1 MGGPAGAS
9 LQTGRVGIHYT
20 MKIVLYGAGGMIGR
34 RLLNEALGR
43 GHAVTLVARDRKKIT
58 PPEGRVLVVEGD
70 VLDATSVAA
79 AVKNHDAVLSAV
91 GPTPEIIAGAA
102 RSLIEGLT
110 RAGVKRLVVV
120 GGAGTLE
127 VAPGVL
133 FLQTPRFPAE
143 YELVAQAHGTALN
156 IFRQNTTLDWTFVC
170 PAAIIQPGE
179 RTGKFRLGGEQLLVD
194 PQGESRISAEDFAVA
209 FLDEVEKPARV
220 RQRFTVAY

>member
-1 MGGPAGAS
+1 
-9 LQTGRVGIHYT
+9 
-20 MKIVLYGAGGMIGR
+20 MKIVLYGASGMIGS
-34 RLLNEALGR
+34 RLLSEALGR
-43 GHAVTLVARDRKKIT
+43 GHAVTLVVRDRQRIT
-58 PPEGRVLVVEGD
+58 PPKGRVLVVEGD

-79 AVKNHDAVLSAV
+79 AVKGHDAVLSAV

-133 FLQTPRFPAE
+133 LLQTPQFPAE

-156 IFRQNTTLDWTFVC
+156 TFRQNTTLDWTFVS
-170 PAAIIQPGE
+170 PAAFIQPGE
-179 RTGKFRLGGEQLLVD
+179 RTGRFRLGGDQLLVD
-194 PQGESRISAEDFAVA
+194 AKGDSRISAEDFAVA
-209 FLDEVEKPARV
+209 FLDEVEKPAHL

>member
-1 MGGPAGAS
+1 
-9 LQTGRVGIHYT
+9 
-20 MKIVLYGAGGMIGR
+20 MKIVLYGASGMIGS
-34 RLLNEALGR
+34 RLLTEALGR
-43 GHAVTLVARDRKKIT
+43 GHAVTLVVQDRQRIT
-58 PPEGRVLVVEGD
+58 PPKGRVLVVEGD

-79 AVKNHDAVLSAV
+79 AVMGHGAVLSAV

-133 FLQTPRFPAE
+133 LLQTPQFPAE
-143 YELVAQAHGTALN
+143 YELVAQAHGTALTT
-156 IFRQNTTLDWTFVC
+156 FRQNTTLDWTFVS
-170 PAAIIQPGE
+170 PAAFIQPGE
-179 RTGKFRLGGEQLLVD
+179 RTGKFRLGGDQLLVD
-194 PQGESRISAEDFAVA
+194 GKGDSRISAEDFAVA
-209 FLDEVEKPARV
+209 FLDEIEKPAHL

>member
-1 MGGPAGAS
+1 
-9 LQTGRVGIHYT
+9 
-20 MKIVLYGAGGMIGR
+20 MKIVLYGASGMIGR
-34 RLLNEALGR
+34 RLLSKALGR
-43 GHAVTLVARDRKKIT
+43 GHPVTLVVRDRQRIT
-58 PPEGRVLVVEGD
+58 PPKGRVLVVEGD

-79 AVKNHDAVLSAV
+79 AVKGHDAVLSAV

-133 FLQTPRFPAE
+133 LLQTPQSPAE

-156 IFRQNTTLDWTFVC
+156 TFRQNTTLDWTFVS
-170 PAAIIQPGE
+170 PAAFIQPGE
-179 RTGKFRLGGEQLLVD
+179 RTGRFQLGGDQLLVD
-194 PQGESRISAEDFAVA
+194 AKGDSRISAEDFAVA
-209 FLDEVEKPARV
+209 FLDEIEKPAHL

>member
-1 MGGPAGAS
+1 
-9 LQTGRVGIHYT
+9 
-20 MKIVLYGAGGMIGR
+20 MKIVLYGASGMIGS
-34 RLLNEALGR
+34 RLLSEALRR
-43 GHAVTLVARDRKKIT
+43 GHAVTLVVRDRQRIT
-58 PPEGRVLVVEGD
+58 PPKGRVLVVEGD

-79 AVKNHDAVLSAV
+79 AVKGHGAVLSAV

-133 FLQTPRFPAE
+133 LLQTPQFPAE
-143 YELVAQAHGTALN
+143 HELVAQAHGTALTT
-156 IFRQNTTLDWTFVC
+156 FRQNTTLDWTFVS
-170 PAAIIQPGE
+170 PAAFIQPGE
-179 RTGKFRLGGEQLLVD
+179 RTGKFRLGGDQLLVD
-194 PQGESRISAEDFAVA
+194 AKGDSRISAEDFAVA
-209 FLDEVEKPARV
+209 FLDAIEKPAHL

>member
-1 MGGPAGAS
+1 
-9 LQTGRVGIHYT
+9 
-20 MKIVLYGAGGMIGR
+20 
-34 RLLNEALGR
+34 
-43 GHAVTLVARDRKKIT
+43 
-58 PPEGRVLVVEGD
+58 

-79 AVKNHDAVLSAV
+79 AVKGHDAVLSAV

-133 FLQTPRFPAE
+133 LLQTPQSPAE

-156 IFRQNTTLDWTFVC
+156 TFRQNTTLDWTFVS
-170 PAAIIQPGE
+170 PAAFIQPGE
-179 RTGKFRLGGEQLLVD
+179 RTGRFQLGGDQLLVD
-194 PQGESRISAEDFAVA
+194 AKGDSRISAEDFAVA
-209 FLDEVEKPARV
+209 FLDEIEKPAHL

>member
-1 MGGPAGAS
+1 
-9 LQTGRVGIHYT
+9 
-20 MKIVLYGAGGMIGR
+20 MKIVLYGASGMIGR
-34 RLLNEALGR
+34 RLLSKALGR
-43 GHAVTLVARDRKKIT
+43 GHPVILVVRDRQRIT
-58 PPEGRVLVVEGD
+58 PPKGRVLVVEGD

-79 AVKNHDAVLSAV
+79 AVKGHDAVLSAV

-133 FLQTPRFPAE
+133 LLQTPQSPAE

-156 IFRQNTTLDWTFVC
+156 TFRQNTTLDWTFVS
-170 PAAIIQPGE
+170 PAAFIQPGE
-179 RTGKFRLGGEQLLVD
+179 RTGRFQLGGDQLLVD
-194 PQGESRISAEDFAVA
+194 AKGDSRISAEDFAVA
-209 FLDEVEKPARV
+209 FLDEIEKPAHL
-220 RQRFTVAY
+220 RQRFTVTY

>member
-1 MGGPAGAS
+1 
-9 LQTGRVGIHYT
+9 
-20 MKIVLYGAGGMIGR
+20 MKIVLYGASGMIGR
-34 RLLNEALGR
+34 RLLSKALGR
-43 GHAVTLVARDRKKIT
+43 GHPVILVVRDRQRIT
-58 PPEGRVLVVEGD
+58 PPKGRVLVVEGD
-70 VLDATSVAA
+70 VLDAASVAA
-79 AVKNHDAVLSAV
+79 AVKGHDAVLSAV

-133 FLQTPRFPAE
+133 LLQTPQSPAE

-156 IFRQNTTLDWTFVC
+156 TFRQNTTLDWTFVS
-170 PAAIIQPGE
+170 PAAFIQPGE
-179 RTGKFRLGGEQLLVD
+179 RTGRFQLGGDQLLVD
-194 PQGESRISAEDFAVA
+194 AKGDSRISAEDFAVA
-209 FLDEVEKPARV
+209 FLDEIEKPAHL

>member
-1 MGGPAGAS
+1 
-9 LQTGRVGIHYT
+9 
-20 MKIVLYGAGGMIGR
+20 MKIVLYGASGMIGR
-34 RLLNEALGR
+34 RLLSKALGR
-43 GHAVTLVARDRKKIT
+43 GHPVTLVVRDRQRIT
-58 PPEGRVLVVEGD
+58 TPKGRVLVVEGD

-79 AVKNHDAVLSAV
+79 AVKGHDAVLSAV

-133 FLQTPRFPAE
+133 LLQTPQSPAE

-156 IFRQNTTLDWTFVC
+156 TFRQNTTLDWTFVS
-170 PAAIIQPGE
+170 PAAFIQPGE
-179 RTGKFRLGGEQLLVD
+179 RTGRFQLGGDQLLVD
-194 PQGESRISAEDFAVA
+194 AKGDSRISAEDFAVA
-209 FLDEVEKPARV
+209 FLDEIEKPAHL

>member
-1 MGGPAGAS
+1 
-9 LQTGRVGIHYT
+9 
-20 MKIVLYGAGGMIGR
+20 MKIVLYGASGMIGR
-34 RLLNEALGR
+34 LLLSEALGR
-43 GHAVTLVARDRKKIT
+43 GHPVTLVVRDRQRIT
-58 PPEGRVLVVEGD
+58 TPKGRVLVVEGD

-79 AVKNHDAVLSAV
+79 AVKGHDAVLSAV

-133 FLQTPRFPAE
+133 LLQTPQFPAE

-156 IFRQNTTLDWTFVC
+156 TFRKNTTLDWTFVS
-170 PAAIIQPGE
+170 PAAFIQPGE
-179 RTGKFRLGGEQLLVD
+179 RTGKFRLGGDQLLVD
-194 PQGESRISAEDFAVA
+194 AKGDSRISAEDFAMA
-209 FLDEVEKPARV
+209 FLDEIEKPAHI

>member
-1 MGGPAGAS
+1 
-9 LQTGRVGIHYT
+9 
-20 MKIVLYGAGGMIGR
+20 MKIVLYGASGMIGR
-34 RLLNEALGR
+34 RLLSKALGR
-43 GHAVTLVARDRKKIT
+43 GHPVILVVRDRQRIT
-58 PPEGRVLVVEGD
+58 PPKGRVLVVEGD

-79 AVKNHDAVLSAV
+79 AVKGHDAVLSAV

-133 FLQTPRFPAE
+133 LLQTPQSPAE

-156 IFRQNTTLDWTFVC
+156 TFRQNTTLDWTFVS
-170 PAAIIQPGE
+170 PAAFIQPGE
-179 RTGKFRLGGEQLLVD
+179 RTGRFQLGGDQLLVD
-194 PQGESRISAEDFAVA
+194 AKGDSRISAEDFAVA
-209 FLDEVEKPARV
+209 FLDEIEKPAHL